1 MCVCYERCG
10 DLGHFIF
17 SSPLLPLPGLTPP
30 LVMAG
35 KTVSDRL
42 NLEYLWRWENAG
54 GGGGSFAQLTI
65 PLVLGVQGLC
75 ATDGAGIWDVIA
87 ICFQNDFGGDR
98 RVSNGNF
105 SNSASGNFLSYDRT
119 LGCGIELE
127 VAFQN

>member
-1 MCVCYERCG
+1 MEVGER
-10 DLGHFIF
+10 
-17 SSPLLPLPGLTPP
+17 
-30 LVMAG
+30 
-35 KTVSDRL
+35 R
-42 NLEYLWRWENAG
+42 

-98 RVSNGNF
+98 QVSKGNF
-105 SNSASGNFLSYDRT
+105 SNSASGNFLCYGRT